1 MDNLQALLD
10 GRPPLEKGDYD
21 VANARFA
28 HYAFFRRDKDGVQY
42 TTSCCG
48 TTNKVHYLQR
58 TTTAPERMVLQASHN
73 DFGVCPH
80 CGRALTWKE
89 AGRGRKKLRESR
101 RAAFLRVSDPQT
113 VWIDFFWLTKDY
125 TKDDAPR
132 LGCWPTLKIC
142 LRPGEPVVWEHNGDG
157 KHYHPIDWLHSSCKP
172 FAEGMSNSL
181 SFDIIGAERLAG
193 TFLEHCQH
201 NTMCRHDRRW
211 EYAYSA
217 DAVKYLCLSCVYPTE
232 MLAKM
237 GLRFLID
244 DLYRGVKNVKLVD
257 WSQSDPRRAFG
268 LTAPELRAFCEKPD
282 RCALRILRHERKH
295 TKITYDE
302 AVRLADE
309 LAHDGKTVES
319 FLSAVRQTRTT
330 WRRVMHYLERQGVPN
345 DPDLP
350 WHGAADVLE
359 LYDDYLDFACRL
371 RYDMTD
377 EMIAFPRDLQA
388 AHDRAAVAFDAV
400 LDAGDRK
407 SSRIA
412 AVNKRYAFETD
423 RYLIRAPYSAKEI
436 VREGKRL
443 KHCVGGYAL
452 DHEKGRTT
460 ILFLRDKTW
469 PHTPLVTIEMNG
481 NRLVQA
487 HGYCNENAKCPENPD
502 CIRPRTLYAEI
513 FDQWLAWV
521 EAGSRR
527 DKDGKPVIPKN
538 KEKEC
543 KTA

>member
-21 VANARFA
+21 MANARFA
-28 HYAFFRRDKDGVQY
+28 HYAFFRRDKDGVRY

-73 DFGVCPH
+73 DFGLCPH

-101 RAAFLRVSDPQT
+101 RAAFLRVADPQT
-113 VWIDFFWLTKDY
+113 VWIDCFWLNKDY
-125 TKDDAPR
+125 TKEAAPR

-157 KHYHPIDWLHSSCKP
+157 EHFHPIDWFHSPCKP
-172 FAEGMSNSL
+172 FAEGLSHGL
-181 SFDIIGAERLAG
+181 SFDIIGAERLTG
-193 TFLEHCQH
+193 TFLEHCQL
-201 NTMCRHDRRW
+201 NAMCRHGGRTK
-211 EYAYSA
+211 YAYSA

-295 TKITYDE
+295 TQITYDE

-309 LAHDGKTVES
+309 LTNDGKTVES
-319 FLSAVRQTRTT
+319 FLSAVRQTGTT

-388 AHDRAAVAFDAV
+388 AHDRAAVALDAV

-460 ILFLRDKTW
+460 ILFLRDKTQ

-487 HGYCNENAKCPENPD
+487 HGYRNENAKCPDNPD

-513 FDQWLAWV
+513 FDPWLAWV